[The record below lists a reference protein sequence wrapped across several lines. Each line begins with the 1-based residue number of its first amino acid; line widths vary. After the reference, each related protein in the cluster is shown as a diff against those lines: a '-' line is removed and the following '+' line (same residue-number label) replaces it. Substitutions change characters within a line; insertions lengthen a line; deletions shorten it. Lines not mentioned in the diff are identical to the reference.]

1 MSYLSKLTLTKTSQR
16 EPLTPLVRK
25 RIKLLRDLDLQIA
38 AAEAEANGEEF
49 LQEIKRWVRV
59 EDSDEKQLITQNKPV
74 RKWWWNNQHGA
85 LMISLKDGNKII
97 PLDDQ
102 NISVEVGGIEDLVST
117 LETIRSA
124 VIAGELDP
132 SLEKLIAQRQIPKKT
147 AGKTAGK

>member
-1 MSYLSKLTLTKTSQR
+1 MSYLSKLTLTQTSQR
-16 EPLTPLVRK
+16 EPLTPLAWK
-25 RIKLLRDLDLQIA
+25 RIKLLRDLGLQIA
-38 AAEAEANGEEF
+38 AAEAQANDEEF

-59 EDSDEKQLITQNKPV
+59 EDSNEKQLVTQNKPV
-74 RKWWWNNQHGA
+74 RKWWWNNQHSA

-124 VIAGELDP
+124 VIAGELDA
-132 SLEKLIAQRQIPKKT
+132 SLEKLIAERKIPKKKT
-147 AGKTAGK
+147 GKSAGK